1 MTRLFHLSLSP
12 EGLARHPE
20 VLHLA
25 ADAGVTDVWITGF
38 LYGHWYYP
46 IELSERCRR
55 QVEAAGMRAHIVD
68 VPLGHPGDS
77 LGSSEGAP
85 LIPPPHWR
93 RALRADG
100 SQSYGTSI
108 HPPAVQENVEA
119 MRLRHHLGIK
129 RIFLDDDFRLAV
141 SPGAIGG
148 CFCEE
153 HLTAFQR
160 RTARPASD
168 IDQLRA
174 DARLRRYSPVLHD
187 WVEYI
192 CDELSDAWRAIRNAA
207 HPTDLGIMVMYMG
220 AEKAGIRLP
229 DYRRALFRVGELHF
243 SDSEFAP
250 VKGKTNELFSALMHR
265 RFCAPDRAY
274 SETTAYPADA
284 LSAGNM
290 AAKLNVSLFADVRHT
305 MLMSGI
311 TPFPMAHWDTLKQA
325 FRRQRQLHAEV
336 KGLTPK
342 GPLKHFWGL
351 HGRYAGDDNPW
362 SLFLASGIP
371 FEVVANPPRD
381 GWTFLGDADAH
392 AIEAGL
398 VTRPRGRCISRAGG
412 RYSEALPETLEAL
425 WKWKRG
431 ITPMLRDVPWIE
443 QDHPAVIAWYPQRH
457 LALVWNLLSEPAELV
472 IRRGNHSRPITVGPL
487 DSVLVRGLS

>member
-141 SPGAIGG
+141 SPGSIGG

-153 HLTAFQR
+153 HLAAFAQR
-160 RTARPASD
+160 SGRSPAD
-168 IDQLRA
+168 IAQLREE
-174 DARLRRYSPVLHD
+174 ARDKRYSPVLHE
-187 WVEYI
+187 WVDFI
-192 CDELSDAWRAIRNAA
+192 CDELSGAWRAIQNAA
-207 HPTDLGIMVMYMG
+207 RPIELGIMVMYMG
-220 AEKAGIRLP
+220 AEKAGIRLT
-229 DYRRALFRVGELHF
+229 DYRRALFRVGEAHF
-243 SDSEFAP
+243 SDGDFGTL
-250 VKGKTNELFSALMHR
+250 KGKTSELFSALMHR
-265 RFCAPDRAY
+265 RFCTPDRAY
-274 SETTAYPADA
+274 SETTAYPAEA
-284 LSAGNM
+284 LSARNM
-290 AAKLNVSLFADVRHT
+290 AAKLNVSLIADVRNT

-311 TPFPMAHWDTLKQA
+311 TPFPMAHWDTLRPA
-325 FRRQRQLHAEV
+325 FSHQRQLHAEI

-362 SLFLASGIP
+362 SLFLACGIP
-371 FEVVANPPRD
+371 FEVVSRIPGD
-381 GWTFLGDADAH
+381 GWTFLGDADAR
-392 AIEAGL
+392 ALESGL

-412 RYSEALPETLEAL
+412 RYAIALPETLEAL
-425 WKWKRG
+425 WQWKREV
-431 ITPMLRDVPWIE
+431 TTTLRNVPWIV
-443 QDHPAVIAWYPQRH
+443 QDHPAVIAWYPQRRM
-457 LALVWNLLSEPAELV
+457 ALVWNLLPEPADLV
-472 IRRGNHSRPITVGPL
+472 IRIGAHSRPIRVGPL
-487 DSVLVRGLS
+487 DSVLVNGLL